1 MTIEEAKNLII
12 SARSIEREERRVR
25 EEIESRR
32 AELTGIKSA
41 FGTVVRVKSSLGES
55 VPERVYERLEV
66 LYDQLGDVLGRLH
79 TKRKE
84 IEDAISAL
92 EPIEQEIVRAWIDG
106 KTEEQIGKKV
116 GYTGRTVRNY
126 KKRILINL
134 SDIKSFPPIS

>member
-84 IEDAISAL
+84 IEEAIAAL

-106 KTEEQIGKKV
+106 KTEEQIGTTV
-116 GYTGRTVRNY
+116 GYSWRTVHR
-126 KKRILINL
+126 KKKKILLKL
-134 SDIKSFPPIS
+134 SNISQ